1 MSNNR
6 IVTSPSE
13 RVQALSDS
21 FKDVLSL
28 GQRYVDLLDQLA
40 QTKDAKNLLSATNK
54 LAKLTWRMHL
64 LIFHHIIKQLTI
76 I

>member
-28 GQRYVDLLDQLA
+28 D
-40 QTKDAKNLLSATNK
+40 KNM
-54 LAKLTWRMHL
+54 LT
-64 LIFHHIIKQLTI
+64 F
-76 I
+76 